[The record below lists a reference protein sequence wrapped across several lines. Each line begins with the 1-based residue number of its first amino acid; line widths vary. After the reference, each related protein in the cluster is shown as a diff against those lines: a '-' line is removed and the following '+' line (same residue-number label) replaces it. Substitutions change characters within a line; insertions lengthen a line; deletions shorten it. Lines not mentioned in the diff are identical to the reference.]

1 MFQEVKTLNV
11 SFKWKVKVR
20 RITAGQETISWS
32 QTKTFRLIVDL
43 SNRAATQRAL
53 IGQQLLTVWSLANQ
67 TSSCCCS
74 AGGTWVEPLIFCK
87 MCTFVSHNHLWIKH
101 RKKTGSLVAQ
111 ISELTSCPADKQS
124 VGAGETGSVR
134 SATCHITAS
143 LQHQLMIKQRE
154 QRKHMAGWP
163 VPHGR
168 QNTCWGKVC

>member
-1 MFQEVKTLNV
+1 MKSEGEENH
-11 SFKWKVKVR
+11 SW
-20 RITAGQETISWS
+20 AGNYLMKSN
-32 QTKTFRLIVDL
+32 TKTFRLIVDL

-87 MCTFVSHNHLWIKH
+87 MCTFISYNHLWIKH
-101 RKKTGSLVAQ
+101 RKKKKKKTGSLATQ

-154 QRKHMAGWP
+154 QRKHVGGRP
-163 VPHGR
+163 VPHVR

>member
-1 MFQEVKTLNV
+1 MKSEGEENH
-11 SFKWKVKVR
+11 SW
-20 RITAGQETISWS
+20 AGNYLMKSN
-32 QTKTFRLIVDL
+32 TKTFRLIVDL

-53 IGQQLLTVWSLANQ
+53 IGQQLLTVWS
-67 TSSCCCS
+67 S

-87 MCTFVSHNHLWIKH
+87 MCTFISYNHLWIKH
-101 RKKTGSLVAQ
+101 RKKKKKKTGSLATQ

-154 QRKHMAGWP
+154 QRKHVGGRP

>member
-1 MFQEVKTLNV
+1 MKSEGEENHSWAGNYLVKSNTN
-11 SFKWKVKVR
+11 
-20 RITAGQETISWS
+20 I
-32 QTKTFRLIVDL
+32 FRLIVDL

-53 IGQQLLTVWSLANQ
+53 IGQQLLTVRSLANQ
-67 TSSCCCS
+67 ISSCCS

-87 MCTFVSHNHLWIKH
+87 MCTSISHNHLWIKH
-101 RKKTGSLVAQ
+101 REKKTGSLVTQ

-124 VGAGETGSVR
+124 VSAGETGSVR
-134 SATCHITAS
+134 SATCHIAAS

-154 QRKHMAGWP
+154 QRKHVGSWP

>member
-1 MFQEVKTLNV
+1 MKSEGEENH
-11 SFKWKVKVR
+11 SW
-20 RITAGQETISWS
+20 AGNYLMKSN
-32 QTKTFRLIVDL
+32 TKTFRLIVDL

-87 MCTFVSHNHLWIKH
+87 MCTFISYNHLWIKH
-101 RKKTGSLVAQ
+101 RKKKKKKTGSLATQ